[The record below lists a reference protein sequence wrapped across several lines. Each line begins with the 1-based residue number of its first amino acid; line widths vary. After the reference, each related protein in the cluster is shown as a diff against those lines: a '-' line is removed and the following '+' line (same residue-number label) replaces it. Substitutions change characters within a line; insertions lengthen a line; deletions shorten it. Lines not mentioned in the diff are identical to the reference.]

1 MREFNIIINKFPLG
15 HAEERSQDLGS
26 FKCRPPHGF
35 LRKDVSETKNLFEGI
50 LEVFLRGS
58 SFSSQSL
65 GFASEVL
72 STGYHV

>member
-1 MREFNIIINKFPLG
+1 MREFNIIMNKFPLG

-26 FKCRPPHGF
+26 FKCPPPHGF

-50 LEVFLRGS
+50 LGVFLRGS

-72 STGYHV
+72 STGYLV

>member
-1 MREFNIIINKFPLG
+1 MREFNIIMNKFPLG

-26 FKCRPPHGF
+26 FKCPPHGF

-50 LEVFLRGS
+50 LGVFLRGS

-72 STGYHV
+72 STGYLV

>member
-1 MREFNIIINKFPLG
+1 MRKKDPRIWAHLN
-15 HAEERSQDLGS
+15 A
-26 FKCRPPHGF
+26 PPHGF

-50 LEVFLRGS
+50 LGVFLRGS

-72 STGYHV
+72 STGYLV